1 MTISPR
7 RASTA
12 SAPRAD
18 SGRGSRGQA
27 DAGSSRSLLR
37 RAGVTLAFLAA
48 MAGTAVGV
56 GAFGGDPIAEAAGGL
71 LAADS
76 THLAPAGSAFS
87 IWSLIYLGL
96 GAYTLWQW
104 WDPRDERGI
113 AAPAIASLLLN
124 AAWILVIQAGWV
136 WLSVPVIAVLLG
148 VLAQLFRRITVLPPR
163 SQLESLVVDGTFGL
177 YLGWVSVATC
187 ANIAAALKGAGFLG
201 AGFPEVIAVVVL
213 VVVAAIGVAVTVA
226 GRRPIAAP
234 AAMVWGL
241 AWIAVGRVTD
251 APHSPVV
258 AIAAVAAALVIAVA
272 AAAGWLR
279 GRREPAAP
287 EKVSHPGRPSA
298 RGSYRAVPERTG
310 R

>member
-1 MTISPR
+1 MTM
-7 RASTA
+7 
-12 SAPRAD
+12 
-18 SGRGSRGQA
+18 
-27 DAGSSRSLLR
+27 LR
-37 RAGVTLAFLAA
+37 RGAVSLAFLAA

-76 THLAPAGSAFS
+76 THLAPAVPAFS

-104 WDPRDERGI
+104 WDPRDHRGI

-148 VLAQLFRRITVLPPR
+148 VLALLFRRITVRPPR
-163 SQLESLVVDGTFGL
+163 SLIESLVVDGTFGL

-201 AGFPEVIAVVVL
+201 FEIPEVLAVVVL
-213 VVVAAIGVAVTVA
+213 AVVAAIGVALTVA

-234 AAMVWGL
+234 AAMIWGL
-241 AWIAVGRVTD
+241 AWIAAGRATD

-258 AIAAVAAALVIAVA
+258 AIAAVAAALVIAIA

-279 GRREPAAP
+279 GRRASAAP
-287 EKVSHPGRPSA
+287 EKASHPGRPSA
-298 RGSYRAVPERTG
+298 RGSHRAVLERTE

>member
-1 MTISPR
+1 MMI
-7 RASTA
+7 
-12 SAPRAD
+12 
-18 SGRGSRGQA
+18 
-27 DAGSSRSLLR
+27 LR
-37 RAGVTLAFLAA
+37 RGAVTLAFLVA

-76 THLAPAGSAFS
+76 TLLAPASSAFS

-104 WDPRDERGI
+104 WDARDERGI

-124 AAWILVIQAGWV
+124 AAWILTIQAGWV
-136 WLSVPVIAVLLG
+136 WVSVPVIAVLLG
-148 VLAQLFRRITVLPPR
+148 VLALLFHRIMVHPAR
-163 SQLESLVVDGTFGL
+163 SLLERAVVDGTFGL

-187 ANIAAALKGAGFLG
+187 ANIAAALKGSGFLG
-201 AGFPEVIAVVVL
+201 AGIPEVLAVVVL
-213 VVVAAIGVAVTVA
+213 TVVALIGIALTVA

-241 AWIAVGRVTD
+241 AWIAVGRAVD

-258 AIAAVAAALVIAVA
+258 AIAAVTAALAITIAAAT
-272 AAAGWLR
+272 GWLR
-279 GRREPAAP
+279 GRQAL
-287 EKVSHPGRPSA
+287 
-298 RGSYRAVPERTG
+298 ERTA
-310 R
+310 